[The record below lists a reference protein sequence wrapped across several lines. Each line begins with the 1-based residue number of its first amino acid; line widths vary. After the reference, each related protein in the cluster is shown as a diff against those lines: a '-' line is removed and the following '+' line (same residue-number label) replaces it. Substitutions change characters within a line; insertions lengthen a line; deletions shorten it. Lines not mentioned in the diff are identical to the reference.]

1 MTVFDAL
8 RLLPEDH
15 QSRAV
20 YLALRFL
27 KHRTSPFYD
36 TRRPRAFGEHID
48 HFEPEDEQLAWDL
61 LGEIEREEG
70 CLLRELSDET
80 AGSYVVKLHEVS
92 SERIR
97 RELEAMRLDGSIAK
111 IDAILESFNNTPLHY
126 VPRDKPAKSS
136 RGRS

>member
-1 MTVFDAL
+1 MFEAL
-8 RLLPEDH
+8 RSSSED
-15 QSRAV
+15 RKTCAV
-20 YLALRFL
+20 YLAMRFL

-36 TRRPRAFGEHID
+36 TRRPREFGEHID

-80 AGSYVVKLHEVS
+80 AGSYVVKLHEIS
-92 SERIR
+92 SERVR

-111 IDAILESFNNTPLHY
+111 IDAILESFNNTPLHD
-126 VPRDKPAKSS
+126 VPKAKPAKSS